1 MLGRVK
7 SKKHKA
13 KDPAIGL
20 EVNSSVHGT
29 SDGEQGS
36 ALSSNSSKLAALLK
50 NIKRDSTQLLNQ
62 YEKNSRI
69 LGSRLNTET
78 VY

>member
-13 KDPAIGL
+13 KDPGL

-50 NIKRDSTQLLNQ
+50 NIKRDGTQLLNQ
-62 YEKNSRI
+62 YEKKP
-69 LGSRLNTET
+69 
-78 VY
+78 